1 MNRPKRNPSVILGSI
16 GFAVLAA
23 SFASAAQEIDNRPIY
38 YLMLKS
44 LEDGFQTYNI
54 ALAAE
59 LKARGARL
67 RGQFESQR
75 LEVASEFEALKAQR
89 ASRESAFETERQ
101 ALNERITAINEQ
113 VALRDGRIGDQRRIQ
128 KDYAA
133 RYANDPRI
141 KALEER
147 VATQLAAIDAIRT
160 SYRTQS
166 AATQKART
174 ALTGQIEEYVTAGD
188 PLALEIRSLDQD
200 WQRFAEG
207 ERRKLKRLAD
217 TYAADYAAYDT
228 WLEQQRVDLEEA
240 QAAVTS
246 ALATDREQRAL
257 HAETGT
263 ALRALIAEYNALV
276 AVHDK
281 AGANDPGRDER
292 ALRFATLESRI
303 AELQAQL
310 ASAREAV
317 LKVNEGLAKNN
328 KELSERY
335 QRFAAEKRRR
345 ETALAA
351 DLAAVNAARPMVEAA
366 IDARRQKVDAQIKTL
381 EARIGAELQDARS
394 SVETSSARLSEQFGR
409 DHEGFDTAIVRVLE
423 ENDDGLLYTT
433 TGAPRF
439 DLSRPLTAAAYTAL
453 ERVIAE
459 RGEIDARIVAIENS
473 EGGAPPASVG
483 ESTAVGAL
491 EGERAAT
498 SAERQQ
504 LLEARTSFAR
514 EYRAQAAVLEE
525 RQRAIDTRFA
535 DERALLSELY
545 SARARLTRSEMQ
557 AVQGVLVAAV
567 KGIPGTNSDNGDHAQ
582 LMIALQAKAR
592 QMNSPVDE
600 SLLAPHALMDDI
612 ASQLPKGITSSNS
625 GGWRSFLSQKVIAS
639 RQLTGVEKAAL
650 ASAWLA
656 RLRRQPRFIEI
667 ADELGASGSVM
678 DGGQAFSSLFM
689 AGVLG
694 HSTITEQRL
703 DDGGFGIQ
711 VSILERAYQLDANGF
726 LERLPSG

>member
-1 MNRPKRNPSVILGSI
+1 MNRPKRIPSVFLGAV

-23 SFASAAQEIDNRPIY
+23 PFTSAAQEIDDRPIY

-44 LEDGFQTYNI
+44 LEDGVQTYNI

-75 LEVASEFEALKAQR
+75 LEVAKEFEALKAQR
-89 ASRESAFETERQ
+89 ARTESAFESERE
-101 ALNERITAINEQ
+101 ALNERIAAIDEQ
-113 VALRDGRIGDQRRIQ
+113 IALRDGRINERRRTE
-128 KDYAA
+128 KYHAA

-141 KALEER
+141 KALEEQI
-147 VATQLAAIDAIRT
+147 ATRLADIDAIRT

-166 AATQKART
+166 GATQKART
-174 ALTGQIEEYVTAGD
+174 ALTGQIEEYMTTGD

-207 ERRKLKRLAD
+207 ERRELKQLAD
-217 TYAADYAAYDT
+217 AYAVDYTAYDT
-228 WLEQQRVDLEEA
+228 WLERERVALEEA
-240 QAAVTS
+240 QAGVAS

-257 HAETGT
+257 HAKTET

-281 AGANDPGRDER
+281 AGADDPGRDER
-292 ALRFATLESRI
+292 ALKFAALEKRI

-310 ASAREAV
+310 VSAREAV
-317 LKVNEGLAKNN
+317 LRVDEKLAKSN
-328 KELSERY
+328 KQLSERY
-335 QRFAAEKRRR
+335 QRLAAEKRRR

-351 DLAAVNAARPMVEAA
+351 DLAALNAARPTVEAA

-381 EARIGAELQDARS
+381 EAQISAELQDARS
-394 SVETSSARLSEQFGR
+394 NLETLSARLSAQFGR
-409 DHEGFDTAIVRVLE
+409 DHEGFDTAITGVLE
-423 ENDDGLLYTT
+423 ENDDGLLYTS

-459 RGEIDARIVAIENS
+459 RREIDARIVAIENS
-473 EGGAPPASVG
+473 EGGAQPDSAG
-483 ESTAVGAL
+483 ESTAAGAL
-491 EGERAAT
+491 ERDRAAS

-504 LLEARTSFAR
+504 LLEARASFAR
-514 EYRAQAAVLEE
+514 EYNAQAALLEE
-525 RQRAIDTRFA
+525 RKRAIDTRFA
-535 DERALLSELY
+535 DERALLGELY
-545 SARARLTRSEMQ
+545 SARASLTRSEMQ

-567 KGIPGTNSDNGDHAQ
+567 KGAPGTDSDNGDHAQ
-582 LMIALQAKAR
+582 SMIALQAKAG

-600 SLLAPHALMDDI
+600 SLLAPHALMDEI
-612 ASQLPKGITSSNS
+612 ASQLPKVEGDSDS
-625 GGWRSFLSQKVIAS
+625 GGWQSLLSRKVTAS
-639 RQLTGVEKAAL
+639 RRLTGAEKAAL

-667 ADELGASGSVM
+667 VDELGASGAVM
-678 DGGQAFSSLFM
+678 DGGQALSSLFM

-694 HSTITEQRL
+694 HATITEQRL
-703 DDGGFGIQ
+703 DDGGLGIQ
-711 VSILERAYQLDANGF
+711 VSVLGRAYQLGANGS
-726 LERLPSG
+726 LERLPSR